1 MTYGIFAVSM
11 YNLIK
16 PAEMPLWRTIVSQQI
31 HLLIIDPQNDFCD
44 LPANARPQVQGVEAS
59 PALPVSGGHQDMKR
73 LADFVARMGPR
84 LRDITITLD
93 SHPHVAIER
102 TTFWKDRDGQP
113 VAPFTLISADSV
125 EAGDFVPASQA
136 DLVLR
141 QLRALERAGRYQLVV
156 WPVHCV
162 TGTWGHNIHADVA
175 NALADWESL
184 SHSTPHK
191 VLKGEYPWSEHYG
204 AFEAE
209 VPLDDVP
216 STQFNMPLARRVTE
230 DVDLLLVAGLAS
242 SHCVAASVDQL
253 LSALPRLSLKPG
265 FQMVLLTDCMSPVGG
280 FEAQAEQFLRRA
292 GAAGVQLQTAQQIVD
307 AYRL

>member
-1 MTYGIFAVSM
+1 M
-11 YNLIK
+11 
-16 PAEMPLWRTIVSQQI
+16 SQHI
-31 HLLIIDPQNDFCD
+31 HLLIIDPQNDFYD
-44 LPANARPQVQGVEAS
+44 LPVDVRPQVGAMMTS

-73 LADFVARMGPR
+73 LADFVTRMGPR

-102 TTFWKDRDGQP
+102 TTFWKDRDGQS

-125 EAGDFVPASQA
+125 EAGDFVPASHA

-175 NALADWESL
+175 DALADWESL

-209 VPLDDVP
+209 VPLADVP

-230 DVDLLLVAGLAS
+230 NVDLLLVAGLAS

-253 LSALPRLSLKPG
+253 LGALPRLPLKSG

-280 FEAQAEQFLRRA
+280 FEAQAEQFLQRA
-292 GAAGVQLQTAQQIVD
+292 GAAGVQLQTSQQIFD

>member
-1 MTYGIFAVSM
+1 M
-11 YNLIK
+11 
-16 PAEMPLWRTIVSQQI
+16 SQHI

-44 LPANARPQVQGVEAS
+44 LPADVRPQVGAMMTS

-73 LADFVARMGPR
+73 LADFVTRMGPC

-102 TTFWKDRDGQP
+102 TTFWKNRDGQA

-125 EAGDFVPASQA
+125 EAGDFVPASHA

-175 NALADWESL
+175 DALADWESL

-191 VLKGEYPWSEHYG
+191 VLKGEHPWSEHYG

-209 VPLDDVP
+209 VPLADVP

-230 DVDLLLVAGLAS
+230 DVDLLLVAGLTS

-253 LSALPRLSLKPG
+253 LGALPRLPLKSG
-265 FQMVLLTDCMSPVGG
+265 FQMALLTDCMSPVGG
-280 FEAQAEQFLRRA
+280 FEVQAEQFLQRA
-292 GAAGVQLQTAQQIVD
+292 GAAGVQLQTTQQIVD

>member
-1 MTYGIFAVSM
+1 MSYGKYAVSM

-16 PAEMPLWRTIVSQQI
+16 PTQMPLWRTIMSQQI

-44 LPANARPQVQGVEAS
+44 LPADARPQVRGIAAS
-59 PALPVSGGHQDMKR
+59 PALPVSGGDRDMKR
-73 LADFVARMGPR
+73 LADFVTRMGPR
-84 LRDITITLD
+84 LRDITVTLD

-113 VAPFTLISADSV
+113 VAPFTLISADRV
-125 EAGDFVPASQA
+125 AAGDFVPASQA

-162 TGTWGHNIHADVA
+162 TGTWGHNIHAEVA
-175 NALADWESL
+175 EALAAWEL
-184 SHSTPHK
+184 QSHSTPHK

-209 VPLDDVP
+209 VPLDEVP
-216 STQFNMPLARRVTE
+216 WTQFNMPLAQRVTE

-253 LSALPRLSLKPG
+253 LGALPRLPLKPG
-265 FQMVLLTDCMSPVGG
+265 FQVMLLSDCMSPVGG
-280 FEAQAEQFLRRA
+280 FEAQAEQFLQRA
-292 GAAGVQLQTAQQIVD
+292 SAAGVQLQTAQQVLD
-307 AYRL
+307 ACTR